1 LWGWWCGQ
9 ASKMDSGKNNSS
21 NPINMV
27 KEDAF
32 GATTTIDGVGSSD
45 DMNMVKASLFH
56 ENGESDMNKT
66 TVEEFVGVTHQA
78 RKPYI

>member
-1 LWGWWCGQ
+1 
-9 ASKMDSGKNNSS
+9 MDSGKNNSS

-32 GATTTIDGVGSSD
+32 GARTTIDGVGSSD
-45 DMNMVKASLFH
+45 AMNMVKASLFL
-56 ENGESDMNKT
+56 ENGESDMNEI
-66 TVEEFVGVTHQA
+66 TVEEFVGGTNHV